1 MSSQTIE
8 SRVVDLLS
16 RMLGHPQAELTPGT
30 DLVQDLGVSSVDF
43 LGLVAALEDEFEIV
57 FPADGSLINNVR
69 TVGELVAL
77 VEEFGD
83 E

>member
-1 MSSQTIE
+1 MPAQSTE
-8 SRVVDLLS
+8 TRVVELLA
-16 RMLGHPQAELTPGT
+16 RMLGHPPESLTPAT

-69 TVGELVAL
+69 TVGDLVAL
-77 VEEFGD
+77 VEEFAEG
-83 E
+83 